1 MATLPRRCVR
11 RSSGICAVADAAMR
25 STTAHERCLSLREMS
40 RSSRFLMD
48 LGTGCTALSIRCLQ
62 TLSHTN
68 WPKRSLRAEPQ
79 GQTPMNSN
87 GRHGL
92 AITILAHTLLRI
104 ASSASGVL
112 LGIYLANLSGHGFS
126 VDAGLLGLLGAD
138 RGAVCGAAGLRTP
151 TKAGLTRAKRPHC
164 AILAAH
170 AVVV

>member
-1 MATLPRRCVR
+1 MATLPRRFVR
-11 RSSGICAVADAAMR
+11 RSSDIYEVAGAAMR
-25 STTAHERCLSLREMS
+25 STTVPEKCLSSPEMS

-68 WPKRSLRAEPQ
+68 WPKPSLRAEPQ

-104 ASSASGVL
+104 ARSEEHTSEPQSRQ
-112 LGIYLANLSGHGFS
+112 YL
-126 VDAGLLGLLGAD
+126 
-138 RGAVCGAAGLRTP
+138 VC
-151 TKAGLTRAKRPHC
+151 
-164 AILAAH
+164 
-170 AVVV
+170 